1 MHHTQSEVHIQ
12 EEDLQLYTQGR
23 LEPERISLAE
33 SHLSGCEN
41 CRQVLAEFLGHRLA
55 LRPAPALHTAKLP
68 EPSVAQKR
76 TEPRFTTEGEA
87 TVQELHPIS
96 FDRQLVKIVNVSKN
110 GLGIVGSKA
119 ILPGT
124 IVQLRMNGTVELGNV
139 RYCSAIDS
147 GGFRIGVRLRGEG

>member
-1 MHHTQSEVHIQ
+1 MRHIQSEVHIQ
-12 EEDLQLYTQGR
+12 EDDLHLYTQGR

-33 SHLSGCEN
+33 SHLAGCQN
-41 CRQVLAEFLGHRLA
+41 CRQLLGELLGHRLA
-55 LRPAPALHTAKLP
+55 LHPPPALRAANLS
-68 EPSVAQKR
+68 EPSVEQKR

-96 FDRQLVKIVNVSKN
+96 FDRQPVKIVNVSKN
-110 GLGIVGSKA
+110 GLGIVGAKA

-139 RYCSAIDS
+139 RYCSALDS
-147 GGFRIGVRLRGEG
+147 GGFRIGLRLSGEG

>member
-1 MHHTQSEVHIQ
+1 MPIQTEVHIQ
-12 EEDLQLYTQGR
+12 ENDLQRYTSGR
-23 LEPERISLAE
+23 LEPGRISLAE
-33 SHLSGCEN
+33 SHLAGCES
-41 CRQVLAEFLGHRLA
+41 CRQLLAEFLGHRLA
-55 LRPAPALHTAKLP
+55 LHPAPVLHPVKLP

-76 TEPRFTTEGEA
+76 IEPRFTTQGDA

-96 FDRQLVKIVNVSKN
+96 FDRQVVKIVNVSKN

-139 RYCSAIDS
+139 RYCSALDG
-147 GGFRIGVRLRGEG
+147 GGFRIGLSLRGEE

>member
-1 MHHTQSEVHIQ
+1 MHHIQSEVHIH
-12 EEDLQLYTQGR
+12 EDDLQLYVQGR

-41 CRQVLAEFLGHRLA
+41 CRQLLSEFLGHRLA
-55 LRPAPALHTAKLP
+55 LRPAKGP
-68 EPSVAQKR
+68 ESGVEQKR

-96 FDRQLVKIVNVSKN
+96 FDRQIVKIVNVSKN

-124 IVQLRMNGTVELGNV
+124 IVQLRMKGTVELGNV
-139 RYCSAIDS
+139 RYCSALDG
-147 GGFRIGVRLRGEG
+147 GGFRIGVRLSGGE

>member
-1 MHHTQSEVHIQ
+1 MIKHFMQQLQGVTHIH
-12 EEDLQLYTQGR
+12 EDDLQLYAQGR
-23 LEPERISLAE
+23 LEPERISHTE
-33 SHLSGCEN
+33 SHLAGCN
-41 CRQVLAEFLGHRLA
+41 SCRQLLSECLGQHLAIHPAREP
-55 LRPAPALHTAKLP
+55 RPDG
-68 EPSVAQKR
+68 AQKR

-96 FDRQLVKIVNVSKN
+96 FERQLVKIVNVSKN

-139 RYCSAIDS
+139 RYCTALDG
-147 GGFRIGVRLRGEG
+147 GGFRIGLRLSGEG